1 MPGDKVK
8 LCMKQFAVL
17 SRPGVDGKEE
27 ADQLGPLAGPL
38 PHASRPSRTSAAPG
52 PAALL
57 TSAGPQLDRGPRA
70 ASGLPDR
77 GDSKVNR
84 EAPALPGPP
93 LGGGGGDAKCSASLA
108 SDTMFHVTSG
118 AARLGRSKEG
128 THDMREKAGQVGR
141 GAPSPNPGGHRRP
154 QRQWGLREQHSPLY
168 PGDPLTTSQGQGC
181 EHGSG
186 HPEPGRGTR

>member
-17 SRPGVDGKEE
+17 SRPGADGEE
-27 ADQLGPLAGPL
+27 GADQPGPLAGPL

-57 TSAGPQLDRGPRA
+57 TSAGPQLERGPCT
-70 ASGLPDR
+70 ASQLPDR

-93 LGGGGGDAKCSASLA
+93 LGVGGEMPNALP
-108 SDTMFHVTSG
+108 
-118 AARLGRSKEG
+118 ARLLTQRSTSPLEQPSWGAGSKE
-128 THDMREKAGQVGR
+128 R
-141 GAPSPNPGGHRRP
+141 
-154 QRQWGLREQHSPLY
+154 
-168 PGDPLTTSQGQGC
+168 
-181 EHGSG
+181 
-186 HPEPGRGTR
+186 TR